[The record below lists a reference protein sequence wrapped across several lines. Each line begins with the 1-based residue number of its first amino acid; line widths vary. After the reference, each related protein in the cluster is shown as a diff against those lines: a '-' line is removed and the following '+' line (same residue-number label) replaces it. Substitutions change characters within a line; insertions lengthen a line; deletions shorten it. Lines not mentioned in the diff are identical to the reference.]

1 MDFIKIGDNGVVQTG
16 CVFGANYKDGVLT
29 IILCKNDNLYI
40 KCTKED
46 AKKFFNDLA
55 SWKKLWSRVE

>member
-55 SWKKLWSRVE
+55 S